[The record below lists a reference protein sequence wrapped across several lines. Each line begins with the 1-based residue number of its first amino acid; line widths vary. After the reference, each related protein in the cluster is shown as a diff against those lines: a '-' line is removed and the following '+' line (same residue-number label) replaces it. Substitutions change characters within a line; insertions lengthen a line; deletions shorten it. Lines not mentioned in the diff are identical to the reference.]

1 MDDEAFKEYVEDE
14 LPDLHFDVLIRCWDV
29 PVVNEHIADCCGSH
43 YEGLRLLSIK
53 DTVHSLIRKCQTKV
67 DDLISQQRDVV
78 RVACCDDH
86 GIHRSYAM
94 ATLLQGIC
102 EAKKCE
108 ATNRKKYNTQGPHHL
123 DAARWAATVCTT
135 CEYCRPSDN
144 KYLFFR
150 RKAIYW

>member
-1 MDDEAFKEYVEDE
+1 MDDKRFKTYVRDK

-29 PVVNEHIADCCGSH
+29 PVVNKDIADCCGSH
-43 YEGLRLLSIK
+43 YDGLRMLSIRP
-53 DTVHSLIRKCQTKV
+53 TVQGLIKMCQTEV

-78 RVACCDDH
+78 RVACCDSH

-102 EAKKCE
+102 EA
-108 ATNRKKYNTQGPHHL
+108 TKKYNSQGPHHL
-123 DAARWAATVCTT
+123 DAAPWAATVCTT
-135 CEYCRPSDN
+135 CEYCRPSDY

>member
-1 MDDEAFKEYVEDE
+1 MDDKTFKTYVRDK
-14 LPDLHFDVLIRCWDV
+14 LPDLHFDVLVRCWDV

-53 DTVHSLIRKCQTKV
+53 RKVHRLIKECQTQV

-78 RVACCDDH
+78 RVACCDSH

-102 EAKKCE
+102 EAK
-108 ATNRKKYNTQGPHHL
+108 NDYISQGPRHL
-123 DAARWAATVCTT
+123 DAEQWAATVCTG
-135 CEYCRPSDN
+135 CESCLPSDEKDLLYN
-144 KYLFFR
+144 K
-150 RKAIYW
+150 KVVYW

>member
-1 MDDEAFKEYVEDE
+1 MDDKRFKTYVRDK
-14 LPDLHFDVLIRCWDV
+14 LPDLHFDVLLRCWDV

-53 DTVHSLIRKCQTKV
+53 EKVHSLITKCQTKV

-78 RVACCDDH
+78 RVACCDSH

-102 EAKKCE
+102 EA
-108 ATNRKKYNTQGPHHL
+108 TKKYNSQGPHHL
-123 DAARWAATVCTT
+123 DAEQWAATVCTR
-135 CEYCRPSDN
+135 CESCLPSAEKDLL
-144 KYLFFR
+144 YA
-150 RKAIYW
+150 RKVVYW